1 MKTIG
6 IIGRAYRSYNKQEIF
21 QVNDFVRRALA
32 PYKNVVPILIL
43 PTGDHIYCDLKKN
56 GDTFTQTDKARL
68 NHILNQCDGF
78 IAPGGSSWFN
88 SDAYIIQHAI
98 KEDKPLLAICAGF
111 QCLCSLYAIKPKPKL
126 TFISGDT
133 HHNNSREYSHT
144 NYITPGTKL
153 HQIIR
158 QNEILVNSVH
168 HYCVKFKMHDLIIN
182 AQSIDG
188 LTEGVELP
196 GKKFIVGVQWHP
208 EYFTDEPSTHLFD
221 EFIRNL

>member
-6 IIGRAYRSYNKQEIF
+6 IIGRAHRNYYKQEIF

-56 GDTFTQTDKARL
+56 GDKFTQTDKARL

-78 IAPGGSSWFN
+78 IAPGGPSWFN
-88 SDAYIIQHAI
+88 SDTYIIQHAI

-111 QCLCSLYAIKPKPKL
+111 QCLCSLYAVKSKPKL
-126 TFISGDT
+126 SFISGDT

-144 NYITPGTKL
+144 SYITPGTKL

-158 QNEILVNSVH
+158 QNEILVNSAH